1 MTEDTKSR
9 GGRIPVSGHHGGT
22 GPEIE
27 ESRSEG
33 LRTLRPAAETGQ
45 RAPATAAARSA
56 APAPLPPAAARAP
69 HQARGRRSEFRPSSE
84 PARRALPAR
93 AGDTCPSALTS
104 FRPGQSAKPG
114 KPRSSHSPS
123 PELAAASPRGSGAS
137 GSSASGRGEGGAE
150 GGGRSLEP
158 PPPPPPPRY
167 RVGTVLAPPRPPPP
181 RLPASAPARSRD
193 AHRTRRIEPV
203 RPHPVRSRAGL
214 NRKPPLW
221 RL

>member
-1 MTEDTKSR
+1 M
-9 GGRIPVSGHHGGT
+9 GHHRGT

-27 ESRSEG
+27 QSERRASDSPPRGGDRAAGTPDRSCTERG
-33 LRTLRPAAETGQ
+33 PTPPSQ
-45 RAPATAAARSA
+45 SA
-56 APAPLPPAAARAP
+56 APAP

-104 FRPGQSAKPG
+104 FRPRQSAEPG
-114 KPRSSHSPS
+114 KPRSSHNPS

-137 GSSASGRGEGGAE
+137 GSSASGRGKGDAE

-158 PPPPPPPRY
+158 PPPPPRY
-167 RVGTVLAPPRPPPP
+167 RVRTVLAPPRPPPP

-193 AHRTRRIEPV
+193 AHRTRRVEPV
-203 RPHPVRSRAGL
+203 RPHPVRSRASL
-214 NRKPPLW
+214 NRKPPLR
-221 RL
+221 RLWNHDASW